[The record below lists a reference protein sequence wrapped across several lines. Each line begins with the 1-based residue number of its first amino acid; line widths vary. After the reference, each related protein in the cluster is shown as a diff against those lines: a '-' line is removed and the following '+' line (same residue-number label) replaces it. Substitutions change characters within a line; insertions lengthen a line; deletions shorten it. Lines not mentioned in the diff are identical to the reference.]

1 MTTFLT
7 DSDPIARTAAEQRFD
22 DAAEDFTATYER
34 YVNSNGVPVRRL
46 VLTGPEEVD
55 NAALQAAA

>member
-7 DSDPIARTAAEQRFD
+7 DSDPIARTAAERRFD
-22 DAAEDFTATYER
+22 DAAEDFDAHYHR
-34 YVNSNGVPVRRL
+34 YVNGNGVPVRRL

-55 NAALQAAA
+55 NAAVQAAA

>member
-1 MTTFLT
+1 MTF
-7 DSDPIARTAAEQRFD
+7 DQSDPIALTDAERRFGAKAHD
-22 DAAEDFTATYER
+22 YTATYER

-55 NAALQAAA
+55 NAAVQTAA